1 MLQILKKCC
10 CLLLA
15 AACCCLLLLAAAC
28 CCCCWETA
36 LIVVAFAFYGC
47 ACLERIL
54 IKSFKYSLIRHA
66 QAVAPK
72 QPKTSAAGM
81 HLACRRGDLKS
92 VQRFLLQDPAHAN
105 DRSAS
110 SLIILGVRFVCAK
123 ALQLCRASIA
133 VDVCCRDDI
142 GCTPLMKAAAG
153 GHVGVAQ
160 ILISRCARLSL
171 KLMLKL

>member
-1 MLQILKKCC
+1 M
-10 CLLLA
+10 
-15 AACCCLLLLAAAC
+15 
-28 CCCCWETA
+28 
-36 LIVVAFAFYGC
+36 
-47 ACLERIL
+47 
-54 IKSFKYSLIRHA
+54 KSFKYSVIRHA

-110 SLIILGVRFVCAK
+110 SLIILGVQFVCAK

-160 ILISRCARLSL
+160 ILISRCARLSFKAYVEAVTARVCWRCSL
-171 KLMLKL
+171 FSALPAWCVMRVTAAAVT